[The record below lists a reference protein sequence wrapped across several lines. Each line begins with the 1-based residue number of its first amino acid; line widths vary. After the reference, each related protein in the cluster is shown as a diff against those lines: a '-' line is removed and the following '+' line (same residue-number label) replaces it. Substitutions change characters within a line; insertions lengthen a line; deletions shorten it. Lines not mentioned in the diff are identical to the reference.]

1 MVKDGI
7 SFNILCVGETG
18 IGKSTL
24 IDTLFNTNLNLT
36 SADHCSEKVS
46 LSSNTFELKEKNVN
60 LKLTVIETCGYGDQ
74 INKAK
79 SHEEILNYINDQYEN
94 YVHEELSLKRHIKQ
108 INDKRVHL
116 CLYFI
121 CPTGHS
127 LKAIDLNTMKALESK
142 VNIIPIIAKADTICK
157 NELIDFKK
165 RIMDEIFKNE
175 VNIYQFPINE
185 NEPSVN
191 NHNLITNVRFYLN
204 LKILRDFF
212 YYFYFKELVSIG
224 CYWKQS
230 IGQSRK

>member
-1 MVKDGI
+1 MKGYVGFERIADQYVNKMVKDGI

-24 IDTLFNTNLNLT
+24 IDTLFNTNLNST
-36 SADHCSEKVS
+36 SIDHCSDKVS
-46 LSSNTFELKEKNVN
+46 LTSNTFELKEKNVS

-74 INKAK
+74 INKAN
-79 SHEEILNYINDQYEN
+79 SHEEIVKYINDQYEN
-94 YVHEELSLKRHIKQ
+94 YLQEELSLKRHIKQ
-108 INDKRVHL
+108 KNDKRVHL

-127 LKAIDLNTMKALESK
+127 LKAIDLNTMKALDSK

-175 VNIYQFPINE
+175 VNIYQFSINE

-191 NHNLITNVRFYLN
+191 NQNLITNVS
-204 LKILRDFF
+204 
-212 YYFYFKELVSIG
+212 YFYIFKRFIFL
-224 CYWKQS
+224 
-230 IGQSRK
+230 

>member
-1 MVKDGI
+1 MIKDGI
-7 SFNILCVGETG
+7 CFNILCIGETG

-24 IDTLFNTNLNLT
+24 IDTLFNTCLNT
-36 SADHCSEKVS
+36 NSVDHCSEKVS
-46 LSSNTFELKEKNVN
+46 LTSNTFELKEKNIN

-74 INKAK
+74 INKAN
-79 SHEEILNYINDQYEN
+79 SHEEILKYIDDQYESF
-94 YVHEELSLKRHIKQ
+94 VQEELGLKRNIRQ

-127 LKAIDLNTMKALESK
+127 LKAIDLNTMKALDSK

-157 NELIDFKK
+157 NELLDFKK
-165 RIMDEIFKNE
+165 RIMDELFKNE

-191 NHNLITNVRFYLN
+191 NQNLITNV
-204 LKILRDFF
+204 K
-212 YYFYFKELVSIG
+212 
-224 CYWKQS
+224 
-230 IGQSRK
+230 